1 MSRMIRDDEKTSWDI
16 DKAFFSK
23 KFIVSFKSV
32 YQPCYSVCAGYYAQ
46 EVFRSRAGNLTLPG
60 RFYHMTGDEVNKLI
74 GRRLFNN
81 L

>member
-16 DKAFFSK
+16 DKAFFGK

-46 EVFRSRAGNLTLPG
+46 EVFKSRAGNLTLPG